1 MANPYRYSS
10 DTTGLLDLLADYGTT
25 SNMSDLLSLLAG
37 WDGTATAPS
46 VGGQTPIPLSQLA
59 AQEPPRPSPQ
69 QTPFL
74 NAQQQP
80 AAPAQ
85 VAQTATQ
92 SPEGMGYAQ
101 QTQTP
106 PFNPE
111 TFVDAAERTDP
122 TGPGGGV
129 YNPGTDAAGETNWTL
144 IGIVAAVAIGGFL
157 LWKYKR

>member
-10 DTTGLLDLLADYGTT
+10 DTTGLLELLADYGTT
-25 SNMSDLLSLLAG
+25 ATTSDLLTLLAG
-37 WDGTATAPS
+37 YDGTVAAPS
-46 VGGQTPIPLSQLA
+46 TGGQTPIPLSQLA
-59 AQEPPRPSPQ
+59 GQEPPKPSPQ

-80 AAPAQ
+80 ATAAQ
-85 VAQTATQ
+85 VAQTANQ

-106 PFNPE
+106 PLNPE
-111 TFVDAAERTDP
+111 TFVDGVERTDP
-122 TGPGGGV
+122 TGPGGGT
-129 YNPGTDAAGETNWTL
+129 YNPGNDAAGETNWTL